1 MLKTCKVGDLVT
13 YDYDYYEQSPEKN
26 LIPPIGSVG
35 KVVELGS
42 LGSPCVRWISL
53 GKRWF
58 KEDNSRNFRGQTWYY
73 RLKALSPAVQED
85 F

>member
-1 MLKTCKVGDLVT
+1 MLNSYNIGDLVT
-13 YDYDYYEQSPEKN
+13 YDYDYYERNPEKS

-35 KVVELGS
+35 EVVDRGQRN
-42 LGSPCVRWISL
+42 PKVRWISL

-58 KEDNSRNFRGQTWYY
+58 KEDNSRNFRGQTWFY
-73 RLKALSPAVQED
+73 RLEALSPVVQED

>member
-1 MLKTCKVGDLVT
+1 MLYSYNIGDLVT
-13 YDYDYYEQSPEKN
+13 YDYDYYERNPEKS

-35 KVVELGS
+35 KIVSRGQRWPKVK
-42 LGSPCVRWISL
+42 WISL

-58 KEDNSRNFRGQTWYY
+58 RENNSRNIHLASEWFY
-73 RLKALSPAVQED
+73 RCEALSPAVQED